1 MSNHF
6 PGPAGGFLTVFAPG
20 SVIAG
25 YRLEEK
31 IGTGGMAF
39 VYRARDERLQRQVAL
54 KLMAPARS
62 ADESFRLRFIQESR
76 AAAAVDDPHI
86 IPVYEAGEAGGVLY
100 IAMRYVAGGD
110 VQGLLGR
117 ERQLP
122 AAQVAA
128 IISAVAS
135 ALDAAHA
142 AGLVHRDVKPANML
156 LDSSPGRPDH
166 VYLSDFGLSKGS
178 LSSAGVTSSG
188 QFLGTPN
195 YTAPEQIQGQQV
207 SGQTD
212 QYALACTAFE
222 LLCGEPVF
230 PRDQGV
236 AIIYAHL
243 SQPPRSLLTQRPDLP
258 PAADAV
264 LARALAKAPQERFG
278 SCLEFAG
285 ALRASL
291 GVAPAVATP
300 LAAQAPSWPGS
311 VSGMTPMSGSGRAAA
326 MPSPGPVSIPPVVS
340 YPGRYPAG
348 PAPAGAWAG
357 TPSDGWA
364 ATPGAPGPATVP
376 PGGPP
381 APWQS
386 TTQAPARPVSRRKL
400 LWAAA
405 GIPVAAAAGAVA
417 WAAIRPGE
425 AATAGR
431 KPTARAATPT
441 HDPDP
446 RWQAHVPFGHG
457 AVLAAAG
464 GLVVVAGG
472 PAGPRGNQVRALD
485 AASGRLAW
493 RHTGSGV
500 IGQVAATEQAVYLA
514 TDPVSAVQA
523 SDGSVLWTSPHT
535 ALYGP
540 VESDGTVYVAEGT
553 LYALRARD
561 GHLRWQYPADVTSHP
576 VVAGGMLYTL
586 GVRGGSTRT
595 VLHAIRTA
603 DGAHQWD
610 TPAPPGGVLATD
622 GQVICAVEGEEVGE
636 PGRLWVWRASDGQ
649 PLWHG
654 RTGTDYGAPAISDGV
669 LYVVRADGTLIA
681 YRATSGTPLWTA
693 PSTVGITPA
702 VSAGVV
708 YASDGFG
715 RLVARRAADGK
726 LAWTVP
732 HRFTEGPLVAGQT
745 IVVTNGR
752 AVLGI
757 PV

>member
-1 MSNHF
+1 MSDHF
-6 PGPAGGFLTVFAPG
+6 PEPAGGFRTGFDSG

-31 IGTGGMAF
+31 IGTGGMAI

-62 ADESFRLRFIQESR
+62 ADESFRLRFIRESR

-86 IPVYEAGEAGGVLY
+86 IPVYEAGEAAGVLY

-110 VQGLLGR
+110 VQGLLKR
-117 ERQLP
+117 EGQLP

-128 IISAVAS
+128 IVSAVAS
-135 ALDAAHA
+135 ALDSAHA

-156 LDSSPGRPDH
+156 LDTRPGRPDH

-195 YTAPEQIQGQQV
+195 YTAPEQIQGRPV

-243 SQPPRSLLTQRPDLP
+243 SQPPRSLLTQRPDLL

-264 LARALAKAPQERFG
+264 LARALAKAPQDRFG
-278 SCLEFAG
+278 SCQEFAE

-291 GVAPAVATP
+291 SVAPAVATP
-300 LAAQAPSWPGS
+300 LAAQAPSWPG
-311 VSGMTPMSGSGRAAA
+311 
-326 MPSPGPVSIPPVVS
+326 
-340 YPGRYPAG
+340 
-348 PAPAGAWAG
+348 AG
-357 TPSDGWA
+357 TTAQLA
-364 ATPGAPGPATVP
+364 ARHRDMETAPRPHFPDRSSVAPRLAAWGTVP
-376 PGGPP
+376 PSRPP
-381 APWQS
+381 APWQD
-386 TTQAPARPVSRRKL
+386 TARAPTRPVNRRKL
-400 LWAAA
+400 LWVAAA
-405 GIPVAAAAGAVA
+405 IPVAAVAGAVGWEA
-417 WAAIRPGE
+417 SRRGE
-425 AATAGR
+425 AATTAQ
-431 KPTARAATPT
+431 KPTARATPT

-464 GLVVVAGG
+464 GLVIVAGG
-472 PAGPRGNQVRALD
+472 LEGPRGNQVRALD
-485 AASGRLAW
+485 AASGRPAW

-500 IGQVAATEQAVYLA
+500 IDQVAATDQAVYLA
-514 TDPVSAVQA
+514 TEPVSAVRA
-523 SDGSVLWTSPHT
+523 SDGSELWTSPHT

-540 VESDGTVYVAEGT
+540 VEADGTVYVAEGT

-561 GHLRWQYPADVTSHP
+561 GGLRWQYPADVTSHP

-586 GVRGGSTRT
+586 GVRGGSRRT

-622 GQVICAVEGEEVGE
+622 GQVVCAVEGEEVGE

-654 RTGTDYGAPAISDGV
+654 PKGTDYGAPAMSGGV

-681 YRATSGTPLWTA
+681 YRAASGTPLWTA

-708 YASDGFG
+708 YASDDFG
-715 RLVARRAADGK
+715 RLAARRAADGK
-726 LAWTVP
+726 VTWTVP

-745 IVVTNGR
+745 VIVTNGR

>member
-1 MSNHF
+1 MGARHAPEDLVSDRF
-6 PGPAGGFLTVFAPG
+6 PEPAGGFRTGFDSG

-31 IGTGGMAF
+31 IGTGGMAI

-62 ADESFRLRFIQESR
+62 ADESFQLRFIQESR

-110 VQGLLGR
+110 VQGLLKR
-117 ERQLP
+117 EGQRP

-128 IISAVAS
+128 IVSAVAS
-135 ALDAAHA
+135 ALDSAHA

-156 LDSSPGRPDH
+156 LDTRPGRPDH

-195 YTAPEQIQGQQV
+195 YTAPEQIQGRPV

-243 SQPPRSLLTQRPDLP
+243 SQPPRSLLTQRPDLL

-264 LARALAKAPQERFG
+264 LARALAKAPQDRFG
-278 SCLEFAG
+278 SCGEFAE

-291 GVAPAVATP
+291 SVAPAVATP
-300 LAAQAPSWPGS
+300 LAAQAPSWPG
-311 VSGMTPMSGSGRAAA
+311 
-326 MPSPGPVSIPPVVS
+326 
-340 YPGRYPAG
+340 
-348 PAPAGAWAG
+348 AG
-357 TPSDGWA
+357 TTAQLA
-364 ATPGAPGPATVP
+364 ARHGDMQTAPHSHFPDRSSVAPRLAAWGTVP
-376 PGGPP
+376 PSRPS
-381 APWQS
+381 APWQD
-386 TTQAPARPVSRRKL
+386 TARAPTRPVNRRKL

-405 GIPVAAAAGAVA
+405 AIPVAAVAGAVGWEA
-417 WAAIRPGE
+417 SRRGE
-425 AATAGR
+425 AATTAQQ
-431 KPTARAATPT
+431 PTARATPT

-464 GLVVVAGG
+464 GLVIVAGG
-472 PAGPRGNQVRALD
+472 LEGPRGNQVRALD
-485 AASGRLAW
+485 AASGRPAW

-500 IGQVAATEQAVYLA
+500 IDQVAATDQAVYLA
-514 TDPVSAVQA
+514 TDPVSAVRA
-523 SDGSVLWTSPHT
+523 SDGSELWTSPHT

-540 VESDGTVYVAEGT
+540 VEADGTVYVAEGT

-561 GHLRWQYPADVTSHP
+561 GGLRWQYPADVTSHP

-586 GVRGGSTRT
+586 GVRGGSRRT

-622 GQVICAVEGEEVGE
+622 GQVVCAVEGEEVGE
-636 PGRLWVWRASDGQ
+636 PGRLRVWRASDGQ

-654 RTGTDYGAPAISDGV
+654 PKGTDYGAPAMSGGV

-681 YRATSGTPLWTA
+681 YRAASGTPLWTA
-693 PSTVGITPA
+693 PSTVGITPE

-708 YASDGFG
+708 YASDDFG
-715 RLVARRAADGK
+715 RLAARRAADGK
-726 LAWTVP
+726 VAWTVP

-745 IVVTNGR
+745 VIVTNGR
-752 AVLGI
+752 SVLGI

>member
-1 MSNHF
+1 MGARHAPEDLVSDHF
-6 PGPAGGFLTVFAPG
+6 PEPAGRFLTGFAPG

-25 YRLEEK
+25 YRLEEE
-31 IGTGGMAF
+31 IGTGGMAI

-62 ADESFRLRFIQESR
+62 ADESFRLRFIRESR

-110 VQGLLGR
+110 VQGLLER

-128 IISAVAS
+128 IVSAVGS

-142 AGLVHRDVKPANML
+142 AGLVHRDVKPANIL
-156 LDSSPGRPDH
+156 LDTRPGRPDH

-178 LSSAGVTSSG
+178 LSPAGVTSSG
-188 QFLGTPN
+188 QFLGTPS

-222 LLCGEPVF
+222 LLSGEPVF

-243 SQPPRSLLTQRPDLP
+243 SQPPRSLLTQRPDLL

-264 LARALAKAPQERFG
+264 LARALAKAPQDRFG
-278 SCLEFAG
+278 SCQEFAE

-291 GVAPAVATP
+291 SVAPAVATP
-300 LAAQAPSWPGS
+300 LASWPGS

-326 MPSPGPVSIPPVVS
+326 MPSPGPVGIPPVVS
-340 YPGRYPAG
+340 DPGRY

-357 TPSDGWA
+357 SLTDGWA
-364 ATPGAPGPATVP
+364 ATPGAPGPGTVP
-376 PGGPP
+376 PG
-381 APWQS
+381 
-386 TTQAPARPVSRRKL
+386 RPVSRRKL

-405 GIPVAAAAGAVA
+405 AIPAAAAAGAVA
-417 WAAIRPGE
+417 WAALRPSEG
-425 AATAGR
+425 ATAGR
-431 KPTARAATPT
+431 KPTARVATPT
-441 HDPDP
+441 HDPGP

-464 GLVVVAGG
+464 GLVIVAGG
-472 PAGPRGNQVRALD
+472 PGGPRGNQVRALD
-485 AASGRLAW
+485 AASGRPAW

-500 IGQVAATEQAVYLA
+500 IDQVAATDQAVYLA
-514 TDPVSAVQA
+514 TDPVSAVRA
-523 SDGSVLWTSPHT
+523 SDGSELWTSPHT
-535 ALYGP
+535 AVYGP

-561 GHLRWQYPADVTSHP
+561 GGLRWQYPADVTSHP
-576 VVAGGMLYTL
+576 VVAGGTLYTL
-586 GVRGGSTRT
+586 GVRSGSTRT

-622 GQVICAVEGEEVGE
+622 GQVVCAVEGEEAGQ
-636 PGRLWVWRASDGQ
+636 PGRLWAWRASDGK

-654 RTGTDYGAPAISDGV
+654 PKGTDYGAPAMSGGV

-681 YRATSGTPLWTA
+681 CRAASGTPLWTA

-708 YASDGFG
+708 YASDDFG
-715 RLVARRAADGK
+715 RLVARRAADGTVT
-726 LAWTVP
+726 WTVP

-745 IVVTNGR
+745 VIVTNGR

>member
-1 MSNHF
+1 VSDRF
-6 PGPAGGFLTVFAPG
+6 EGPAGGFLTGFTLG

-31 IGTGGMAF
+31 IGTGGMAI

-54 KLMAPARS
+54 KLMVPARS

-117 ERQLP
+117 EHRLP

-135 ALDAAHA
+135 ALDSAHA

-178 LSSAGVTSSG
+178 LSAAGVTSSG

-195 YTAPEQIQGQQV
+195 YTAPEQIQGQPV

-243 SQPPRSLLTQRPDLP
+243 SQPPRSLLTQRPDLL

-264 LARALAKAPQERFG
+264 LARALAKAPRDRFG
-278 SCLEFAG
+278 SCQEFAG

-291 GVAPAVATP
+291 GVAPEVAMP
-300 LAAQAPSWPGS
+300 LASWPAS
-311 VSGMTPMSGSGRAAA
+311 ISGMTSMSGSGRAAA
-326 MPSPGPVSIPPVVS
+326 MPSPGPVGIPPVVS
-340 YPGRYPAG
+340 DPGRYPAA
-348 PAPAGAWAG
+348 PAPAGARAG
-357 TPSDGWA
+357 TPTNGWA
-364 ATPGAPGPATVP
+364 ATPGAPGPETVP
-376 PGGPP
+376 P
-381 APWQS
+381 S
-386 TTQAPARPVSRRKL
+386 RPVSRRKL

-405 GIPVAAAAGAVA
+405 AIPVAAVTGAVGWEA
-417 WAAIRPGE
+417 SRRGE
-425 AATAGR
+425 AATTAR
-431 KPTARAATPT
+431 KPTTRAAAPT
-441 HDPDP
+441 HDPGP
-446 RWQAHVPFGHG
+446 RWQAHLPFGHG

-464 GLVVVAGG
+464 GLVIVAGG
-472 PAGPRGNQVRALD
+472 LQGPHGNQVRALD
-485 AASGRLAW
+485 AASGRPAW
-493 RHTGSGV
+493 RHTGAGV
-500 IGQVAATEQAVYLA
+500 IDQVAATGQAIYLA
-514 TDPVSAVQA
+514 TDPVSAVRT
-523 SDGSVLWTSPHT
+523 SDGSGLWTSPHT

-561 GHLRWQYPADVTSHP
+561 GGLRWQYPADVTSHP

-610 TPAPPGGVLATD
+610 IPAPPGGVLATD
-622 GQVICAVEGEEVGE
+622 GQVVCAVEGEEVGE
-636 PGRLWVWRASDGQ
+636 PGRLWAWRASDGQ

-654 RTGTDYGAPAISDGV
+654 RKGTDYGAPAMSGGV
-669 LYVVRADGTLIA
+669 LYVVRADGRLIA
-681 YRATSGTPLWTA
+681 YRAASGTPLWTA

-726 LAWTVP
+726 VAWTVP

-745 IVVTNGR
+745 VIVTNGR

-757 PV
+757 SV